1 MPNNENQLP
10 ATSSPYPEADNNQ
23 VLLPLDVARVVTSF
37 MTENDLFHIEPIG
50 KLSDRN
56 YQKIL
61 QLNTRT
67 NLVTAMLLEKREG
80 TTPSKSYIKH
90 YIDEMNVIQKKIEE
104 IEQEFLCS
112 TLRIAFCCP
121 NAVIQ
126 LPISLLSIQ
135 LYIVTIILFTFSGMI
150 CMCPKNWR
158 SFILEDLFCY
168 EKNVYYHYKFK
179 GDPWKRNLTGLSSPP
194 PLCTHPRSC
203 PALFFAPIAQ
213 TLIGCQELLCSE
225 SNEPFHELHN
235 SQKFYSKPI
244 ERYYALMAPSS
255 CGMI

>member
-80 TTPSKSYIKH
+80 TTPSKSYINLK
-90 YIDEMNVIQKKIEE
+90 
-104 IEQEFLCS
+104 
-112 TLRIAFCCP
+112 
-121 NAVIQ
+121 NAVA
-126 LPISLLSIQ
+126 PIHHRSKLNNALSI
-135 LYIVTIILFTFSGMI
+135 S
-150 CMCPKNWR
+150 WR
-158 SFILEDLFCY
+158 QKPFYPDCGI
-168 EKNVYYHYKFK
+168 K
-179 GDPWKRNLTGLSSPP
+179 
-194 PLCTHPRSC
+194 
-203 PALFFAPIAQ
+203 
-213 TLIGCQELLCSE
+213 IG
-225 SNEPFHELHN
+225 
-235 SQKFYSKPI
+235 
-244 ERYYALMAPSS
+244 
-255 CGMI
+255 G